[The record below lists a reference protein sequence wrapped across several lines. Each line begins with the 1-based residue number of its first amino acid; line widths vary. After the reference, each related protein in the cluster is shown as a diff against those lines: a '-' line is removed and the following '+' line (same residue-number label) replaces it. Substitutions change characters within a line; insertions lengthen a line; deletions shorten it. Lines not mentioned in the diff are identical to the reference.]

1 MNEPFR
7 LVRSFLKSDE
17 EEIVYKPRLGLAE
30 SYVPQADL
38 VTMLGP
44 CFIR

>member
-7 LVRSFLKSDE
+7 LVRSLLKSDE

-30 SYVPQADL
+30 SYVQL
-38 VTMLGP
+38 STTLLGP